1 MYHNNNS
8 EKHCISAR
16 RLRRIRSQ
24 KARKLLVCLTALLCM
39 AFVGST
45 IAFLVTQ
52 TGQITNTFQS
62 SKVAC
67 AVIEDN
73 SPSETVGIVDIAKD
87 SSKKNVRIKNTGDT
101 TAYIRVAVVV
111 NWMNE
116 NGTKV
121 WAVKPTSD
129 EYTITY
135 APDNGWLDGGDG
147 YYYYSKPVAPDSP
160 NNLTSVLIQ
169 EAKLNTGVTGPVGTD
184 GTQYYLSIEIV
195 ASAIQSTPIDVVT
208 KQWLTGT
215 DIQVDENGNLSK
227 STTTN

>member
-52 TGQITNTFQS
+52 TGQVTNTFQG

-67 AVIEDN
+67 AVIENESMD
-73 SPSETVGIVDIAKD
+73 ETSGLVSVTE
-87 SSKKNVRIKNTGDT
+87 KKNVQIKNTGDT

-147 YYYYSKPVAPDSP
+147 YYYYSKPVAPDSR

-195 ASAIQSTPIDVVT
+195 ASAIQSTPIDVVK

-215 DIQVDENGNLSK
+215 DIQVDENGNLTK

>member
-39 AFVGST
+39 ALVGAT
-45 IAFLVTQ
+45 VAFLVTR
-52 TGQITNTFQS
+52 TGSVTNTFQG

-67 AVIEDN
+67 AVIENGSTD
-73 SPSETVGIVDIAKD
+73 ETSGIV
-87 SSKKNVRIKNTGDT
+87 SVTEKNNVQIKNTGDT
-101 TAYIRVAVVV
+101 TAYIRVAMVV
-111 NWMNE
+111 NWMSKD
-116 NGTKV
+116 GKV
-121 WAVKPTSD
+121 WAVKPVQGD
-129 EYTITY
+129 DKDYTITY
-135 APDNGWLDGGDG
+135 ILGADGWLDGGDG

-169 EAKLNTGVTGPVGTD
+169 EAKLNTGVTAPVGTD

-195 ASAIQSTPIDVVT
+195 ASAIQSTPAYVVEGQWPSVEIDDVD
-208 KQWLTGT
+208 GT
-215 DIQVDENGNLSK
+215 TLKIKPAN
-227 STTTN
+227 